1 MANGENPAFDEL
13 MSQMGVRRLEQGPKS
28 VRKGRKGRKS
38 WGKGGQPSGKAAR
51 MVAQGPSSAPPP
63 PAPSAPAVVVTPPP
77 TPAPVQAAPPP
88 AVELDALRAEL
99 RAAREDLQRT
109 RDRADATEAER
120 VRLKD
125 ERDLLDAERRGL
137 QRRLQAATGDTPPPM
152 PSLGEALK
160 ERGLLGE
167 LEAGKALTALVA
179 ARRVGALLSMLEAT
193 DGPSLRAFLDDRVV
207 LHCGG
212 EDCPTVPG
220 RAIVTVPKPRCEVC
234 AGSDIQRSVRRF
246 VDACLLTGQRHVLIV
261 GGSPKY
267 HRQLRDLVQ
276 HHRLRLELVPGN
288 VRRNARQAQ
297 ADMARADVVI
307 IWGGTLL
314 DHAVADLYKDG
325 PARVLR
331 IAHRGIGRMLEL
343 AAEAVDRPPAA
354 GG

>member
-1 MANGENPAFDEL
+1 
-13 MSQMGVRRLEQGPKS
+13 
-28 VRKGRKGRKS
+28 
-38 WGKGGQPSGKAAR
+38 
-51 MVAQGPSSAPPP
+51 
-63 PAPSAPAVVVTPPP
+63 
-77 TPAPVQAAPPP
+77 
-88 AVELDALRAEL
+88 VEALRAEL
-99 RAAREDLQRT
+99 RAARDDLQQA

-120 VRLKD
+120 ARLED
-125 ERDLLDAERRGL
+125 ERDVLDAERRGL
-137 QRRLQAATGDTPPPM
+137 QRRLQAATGETPPPM

-167 LEAGKALTALVA
+167 LEAGKALSALVV

-207 LHCGG
+207 LHCGSEG
-212 EDCPTVPG
+212 CPVVPG
-220 RAIVTVPKPRCEVC
+220 RAVVIVPRARCEVC
-234 AGSDIQRSVRRF
+234 AGSDIQRSVRHF
-246 VDACLLTGQRHVLIV
+246 VDACLLTGQRHVLVV

-307 IWGGTLL
+307 IWGGTQL

-325 PARVLR
+325 PARVVR